1 MKNEVYYFLDLSFVA
16 LFALERSHTF
26 FILIV
31 IWKTLVHRI
40 SYFCSFGVS
49 TSRLPCKL
57 PNYLACSL
65 LYLLAIFLPYTLC
78 FDPTDENSS
87 LPSLIGHNFGSNH
100 DPFTTECS
108 PSESGGGKFMM
119 YATSVSGLKPNNK
132 VAMYMIHTVRKNEGK
147 TLFKDRKVTKS
158 QEILLKY
165 EESRENVRNF
175 DHIC

>member
-1 MKNEVYYFLDLSFVA
+1 MKFMIYLDLSFVS
-16 LFALERSHTF
+16 LFEHECSHTF

-49 TSRLPCKL
+49 TSRQPFKL

-65 LYLLAIFLPYTLC
+65 LYLLAIFLPYKFC
-78 FDPTDENSS
+78 FDATDKSDS
-87 LPSLIGHNFGSNH
+87 LLSLIGHNFGSNH

-132 VAMYMIHTVRKNEGK
+132 VAIYMVHTVRKNEGETVFLRTGK
-147 TLFKDRKVTKS
+147 SGKVRKS
-158 QEILLKY
+158 Y
-165 EESRENVRNF
+165 
-175 DHIC
+175 